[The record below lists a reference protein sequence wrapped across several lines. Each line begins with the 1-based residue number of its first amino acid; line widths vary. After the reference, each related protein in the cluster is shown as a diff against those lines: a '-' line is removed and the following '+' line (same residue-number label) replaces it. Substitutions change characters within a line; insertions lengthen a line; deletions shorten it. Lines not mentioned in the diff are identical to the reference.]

1 MSSTKQ
7 TSTPEMFST
16 QAEESLI
23 GAVLINPG
31 CFSEMKVQPGDFFI
45 RRLGWVWSA
54 FEHLYNLEKAIDY
67 LTVSEELERAGKLK
81 ELGGPA
87 YLTSLIN
94 NTPSSLHAAEYADT
108 VKDFARRRQ
117 WLEIASQTAK
127 LAYNLEANLDLEAS
141 LVIDKL
147 LKAIRAEGAAVHISE
162 YIDQVL
168 TEAYERQ
175 ANPIEIWGI
184 PTGFIDF
191 DRITGGLQPSE
202 ILYISGE
209 PGVGKSMLADQ
220 MGAQM
225 AEGGHP
231 GAIYSLEMLG
241 KSVARR
247 MISAA
252 SKVPTREIKTGK
264 FSGENFNAFLDAA
277 AKKVDL
283 PLFISDSVKWTTAS
297 LRADLARLKAQ
308 EGIQWFVLDYAYL
321 LQDGQGMSENDRTG
335 LISANMKAICRS
347 LDLAGIVIH
356 SMNKRGMDAGT
367 PEGGNLRGNN
377 QQFYDTDLLM
387 FLVKSEQPNTVTCI
401 FGKGRELEQ
410 PKQAFDLHKAAGYPL
425 FANAETRIVDLNGN
439 GYKWQGRKDL

>member
-1 MSSTKQ
+1 MLSTKQ
-7 TSTPEMFST
+7 TKATEIFST
-16 QAEESLI
+16 QAEESLV

-31 CFSEMKVQPGDFFI
+31 CFNELKVQPGDFFI
-45 RRLGWVWSA
+45 RRLGWVWEA
-54 FEHLYNLEKAIDY
+54 FERLYTHQTAIDI
-67 LTVSEELERAGKLK
+67 LTVCDELERGGKLQ
-81 ELGGPA
+81 ELGGLP
-87 YLTSLIN
+87 YLTGLIN
-94 NTPSSLHAAEYADT
+94 YTPTSLHAAEYAAT
-108 VKDFARRRQ
+108 VKDYARRRA
-117 WLEIASQTAK
+117 WLEIANQTAK
-127 LAYNLEANLDLEAS
+127 LAHNLEANLDQEAS
-141 LVIDKL
+141 LIIDRL
-147 LKAIRAEGAAVHISE
+147 LKAIQTEGAAVPIKF

-168 TEAYERQ
+168 AEAYERFE
-175 ANPIEIWGI
+175 NPTEIWGI
-184 PTGFIDF
+184 PTGFLDF
-191 DRITGGLQPSE
+191 DRITGGLQPGE

-225 AEGGHP
+225 AEAGYP

-247 MISAA
+247 MISAV

-264 FSGENFNAFLDAA
+264 ITEVNKAPFFHAA
-277 AKKVDL
+277 EERASL
-283 PLFISDSVKWTTAS
+283 PLFLSDSVQWTTAS

-347 LDLAGIVIH
+347 LGLAGIVIH
-356 SMNKRGMDAGT
+356 SMNKRGMDAAT

-377 QQFYDTDLLM
+377 QQFYDTDLLV

-410 PKQAFDLHKAAGYPL
+410 PKQAFDLHKAASYPA
-425 FANAETRIVDLNGN
+425 FANAETRVINLNGN
-439 GYKWQGRKDL
+439 GWQGRKDL

>member
-7 TSTPEMFST
+7 INVPNMFST
-16 QAEESLI
+16 EAEEALI
-23 GAVLINPG
+23 GAVLLNPG
-31 CFSEMKVQPGDFFI
+31 CFTELKIQPGDFFL
-45 RRLGWVWSA
+45 RKLGWAWEA
-54 FEHLYNLEKAIDY
+54 FERLYKRRTAIDI
-67 LTVSEELERAGKLK
+67 LTVSEELDKIGKLQ
-81 ELGGPA
+81 ELGGMF
-87 YLTSLIN
+87 YLSGLVN

-108 VKDFARRRQ
+108 VKDYARRRA
-117 WLEIASQTAK
+117 WLEIANQTAR
-127 LAYNLEANLDLEAS
+127 LAYNLEVSLDQEAS
-141 LVIDKL
+141 QIIDRL
-147 LKAIRAEGAAVHISE
+147 LMAIQIEGAAIPIKH
-162 YIDQVL
+162 YIDQVIA
-168 TEAYERQ
+168 EAYERIE
-175 ANPIEIWGI
+175 NPTDIWGI
-184 PTGFIDF
+184 PTGFVDF

-209 PGVGKSMLADQ
+209 PGVGKSMLACQ

-225 AEGGHP
+225 AEKGHP

-247 MISAA
+247 LISAI

-264 FSGENFNAFLDAA
+264 MAEVNIAPFLHAA
-277 AKKVDL
+277 EERASL
-283 PLFISDSVKWTTAS
+283 PLYLSDSVQWTTAS

-308 EGIQWFVLDYAYL
+308 EGIEWFVLDYAYL
-321 LQDGQGMSENDRTG
+321 LQDGHGMSENDRTG

-347 LDLAGIVIH
+347 LNLAGIVIH

-377 QQFYDTDLLM
+377 QQFYDTDLLV

-410 PKQAFDLHKAAGYPL
+410 PKQAFDLHKATTYPA
-425 FANAETRIVDLNGN
+425 FANAVTKIVELNGN
-439 GYKWQGRKDL
+439 GRAR